1 MYMKKIIFQLNFFNT
16 VNVSSI
22 PLLKEAGV
30 YTGDI
35 HISQFY

>member
-16 VNVSSI
+16 LNVNSI
-22 PLLKEAGV
+22 PLLKEAGL

-35 HISQFY
+35 HISQI